1 MIMKIKDYISSAD
14 STVLKLSMSGI
25 ALGAML
31 AAADFHVNW
40 FAVLFLASAVLCFQL
55 FSTIIPGVLCAF
67 AAVYFSYGT
76 LFLLDSFILL
86 LLVYLV
92 YRFVNHHSTQGGL
105 FRHGIVKT
113 LSTLMIYGVIP
124 VFGTYY
130 VCTHS
135 FGSYLLFLP
144 AVAVGSLCL
153 ASINAECLY
162 DRKDLV
168 FQTIW
173 TAIGLLAM
181 AAYSCLRIFDIWHFL
196 FVLTLPLYAWQLAV
210 LWKKGSDVS
219 EYASR
224 LSWTVLVFSVL
235 SGLGFMIYL
244 F

>member
-1 MIMKIKDYISSAD
+1 MIMKIKEYISSAD

-31 AAADFHVNW
+31 SAADFHVNW
-40 FAVLFLASAVLCFQL
+40 LAVLFLAFAVLCFQL
-55 FSTIIPGVLCAF
+55 FPTIIPGVVCAF

-86 LLVYLV
+86 LLGYLV
-92 YRFVNHHSTQGGL
+92 YRFVNHHSSQGGL
-105 FRHGIVKT
+105 FRHGIVRT
-113 LSTLMIYGVIP
+113 LSTLIIYGVIP

-144 AVAVGSLCL
+144 VLAVGSLCL
-153 ASINAECLY
+153 ASRNADCIYE
-162 DRKDLV
+162 RKDTV

-173 TAIGLLAM
+173 TVVAMLAM
-181 AAYSCLRIFDIWHFL
+181 TTYSCLRIFDIWHFL
-196 FVLTLPLYAWQLAV
+196 YILTLPVFAWLLAG
-210 LWKKGSDVS
+210 LWKKGSGMTNYPS
-219 EYASR
+219 GF
-224 LSWTVLVFSVL
+224 SWTVLAFSLL